1 MTNPTHTPFQN
12 KTVSFGNK
20 NLSFNTAGQGQAIV
34 LFHSLLADQSSF
46 DPLAQELAK
55 SHQVIQLSLP
65 GFPGSDSVG
74 GNLNDIAD
82 HIAGAL
88 KALNLEQKPIFLGN
102 GYGGFIALITSIR
115 HPEIASKMVLA
126 DCGACFSEP
135 GRAAFKGMSANAK
148 ANGLEAIADVAMR
161 RLFAPEF
168 QEQNPALTAERKK
181 CFLAVNPETFHGAC
195 EALATLDIREH
206 LASVKQPVLVLVG
219 EQDEAT
225 PPAMSKELAA
235 GLPNAQLT
243 ILPGLAHVPQL
254 QDPVFF
260 MNSIRTFIN

>member
-1 MTNPTHTPFQN
+1 MTTATTFQT
-12 KTVSFGNK
+12 KTITNGSK
-20 NLSFNTAGQGQAIV
+20 KLSYNHAGQGQPIV

-46 DPLAQELAK
+46 DPLAQHLVKTHEVL
-55 SHQVIQLSLP
+55 QLSLP
-65 GFPGSDSVG
+65 GFPGSDSAG

-82 HIAGAL
+82 HIAQCL
-88 KALNLEQKPIFLGN
+88 KSLNMPKKPIFLGN

-115 HPEIASKMVLA
+115 HPEIAEKLILA

-135 GRAAFKGMSANAK
+135 GRAAFRGMSSNAK

-168 QEQNPALTAERKK
+168 QEKNPELIAFRKK

-195 EALATLDIREH
+195 EALATLDIRDK
-206 LASVKQPVLVLVG
+206 LSSVKQPTLVLVG

-225 PPAMSKELAA
+225 PPPMSQELAA
-235 GLPNAQLT
+235 GLPNAKLV

-254 QDPVFF
+254 QDPEFF
-260 MNSIRTFIN
+260 LKNIQEFLS